1 MKRRGEAKEAK
12 EEKESKKAKEKA
24 GGGAKKRN
32 HGNKEREARRA
43 ETGAPPDEAI
53 RSSAPK
59 REAAAAKRAGEI
71 KSRPKIGR
79 RLAERIES
87 PRLAQTGQSWD
98 LSSAKGSSARG
109 PVASCAEPAAVSG
122 FAAAPFEAG
131 AESSK
136 KRGCPAFTT
145 SFRCA
150 SAMWV

>member
-87 PRLAQTGQSWD
+87 PRLAQTGQSWA

-109 PVASCAEPAAVSG
+109 PGASCAEPAAVSG